1 MVNQERVKE
10 ALNILMDEAS
20 VIESYEEYEEV
31 NDYLEKLAEIF
42 QMN

>member
-10 ALNILMDEAS
+10 ALNILMDESS
-20 VIESYEEYEEV
+20 VIESYEEYKEV